1 MKIRPF
7 GSLPQ
12 LPGERG
18 LFFFFSIFFLCDLNW
33 VVSIDLGSSSL
44 MSFSHLHAAIE
55 SIKCISNFGSCVFQ
69 FQSFHFIQTHVFYF
83 PSEMSYPFHLFQ
95 EHWPVAL
102 GAQLSWGLWKSLSH
116 NSNIWVIFA
125 LVSVDCLFPWE
136 LLRFFFILHI
146 SSNFLLYPGYF

>member
-1 MKIRPF
+1 MQNY
-7 GSLPQ
+7 GT
-12 LPGERG
+12 
-18 LFFFFSIFFLCDLNW
+18 LFIHFFYHDRSRFKFTDVLQSSPCCYWVHQVYFQFWFLC
-33 VVSIDLGSSSL
+33 
-44 MSFSHLHAAIE
+44 FSVPKFPFYSDSCLLFPFWNV
-55 SIKCISNFGSCVFQ
+55 IS
-69 FQSFHFIQTHVFYF
+69 
-83 PSEMSYPFHLFQ
+83 FHLFQ